1 MADEIL
7 HDDAPAE
14 PIELSRF
21 DMHSAWRV
29 LLWGASAA
37 MAVAIVAGTAFS
49 DVGAERLQ
57 QTVAAL
63 FEPAKTETPAPQPQV
78 AQQQPVQTVT
88 PQQLA
93 ALEQQ
98 TRDLASSV
106 RELTADRDLLK
117 AKLASVEQNLD
128 DITGAIKKRAAQ
140 IETQQTAPKDA
151 ALPPV
156 ISAPQTI
163 AAIQS
168 PSANP
173 AIAAPDTPVTTAVP
187 PPAVEPS
194 TPLEGPIPLPPTR
207 TAALEEP
214 ATAIRELGIDVGG
227 AANLDGLRAHWAAL
241 KANIGPDIVGLSAS
255 FTVRQRPA
263 GGTDYRLVLGPLPNT
278 ATAFRICTKLIA
290 ARVNCR
296 AGTFSVQRLTEGAA
310 APPPPAA
317 RKTEQL
323 PPWTRESTILR

>member
-1 MADEIL
+1 MADEI
-7 HDDAPAE
+7 HDDNTAAE

-63 FEPAKTETPAPQPQV
+63 FEPARTETPAPQPQV
-78 AQQQPVQTVT
+78 AQQQPVQAVT

-98 TRDLASSV
+98 TRDLTKSV

-128 DITGAIKKRAAQ
+128 DITGAIKKRVAQ
-140 IETQQTAPKDA
+140 IETQHTAPKEA

-187 PPAVEPS
+187 PPAVIEPS
-194 TPLEGPIPLPPTR
+194 APLEGPIPLPPTR
-207 TAALEEP
+207 TAALEESVAP
-214 ATAIRELGIDVGG
+214 IRELGIDVGG

-241 KANIGPDIVGLSAS
+241 KANIGPDIVGLSPS
-255 FTVRQRPA
+255 FAVRQKPA
-263 GGTDYRLVLGPLPNT
+263 GGADYRLVLGPLPNT
-278 ATAFRICTKLIA
+278 ATAFRLCTRLIA
-290 ARVNCR
+290 ARINCR
-296 AGTFSVQRLTEGAA
+296 AGTFSVQRLTEASS
-310 APPPPAA
+310 PPA
-317 RKTEQL
+317 RKTEHL
-323 PPWTRESTILR
+323 PTWTRESTILR

>member
-1 MADEIL
+1 MADEIM
-7 HDDAPAE
+7 DDDTPAE

-37 MAVAIVAGTAFS
+37 MAVAVVAGTAFS

-57 QTVAAL
+57 QAVAAL
-63 FEPAKTETPAPQPQV
+63 FEPAKNTETPAQPAPPQQV
-78 AQQQPVQTVT
+78 AQQQPAQTVT

-93 ALEQQ
+93 AIEKQ
-98 TRDLASSV
+98 TRDLTKSV
-106 RELTADRDLLK
+106 RELAADRDLLK
-117 AKLASVEQNLD
+117 AKLASVEHNLD
-128 DITGAIKKRAAQ
+128 DITGAIKKRTA
-140 IETQQTAPKDA
+140 ETQNTAPKEA

-156 ISAPQTI
+156 ISAPQTV

-173 AIAAPDTPVTTAVP
+173 TVTAPDTPVTTAVP
-187 PPAVEPS
+187 PPAIEPS

-207 TAALEEP
+207 TAALEES
-214 ATAIRELGIDVGG
+214 TAPIRELGIDVGG

-241 KANIGPDIVGLSAS
+241 KANVGPDIVGLSPS
-255 FTVRQRPA
+255 FAVRQKPA
-263 GGTDYRLVLGPLPNT
+263 GGTDYRLVLGPLPNA
-278 ATAFRICTKLIA
+278 ATAFRVCTKLIA
-290 ARVNCR
+290 ARINCR
-296 AGTFSVQRLTEGAA
+296 TGTFSVKRLTEGAA
-310 APPPPAA
+310 APPPH
-317 RKTEQL
+317 RTEQL

>member
-7 HDDAPAE
+7 DDDTPAE

-21 DMHSAWRV
+21 DMHGAWRV

-63 FEPAKTETPAPQPQV
+63 FEPTKTDTAAETTPQQV
-78 AQQQPVQTVT
+78 AQQPVQTAT

-93 ALEQQ
+93 ALEKQ
-98 TRDLASSV
+98 TRDLTKTV
-106 RELTADRDLLK
+106 RELTADRDLIK

-128 DITGAIKKRAAQ
+128 DITGAIKKRSAQ
-140 IETQQTAPKDA
+140 VETPHTAPKEA

-156 ISAPQTI
+156 ISVPQTV
-163 AAIQS
+163 AAIES

-173 AIAAPDTPVTTAVP
+173 AVTAPDTPVTTAVP
-187 PPAVEPS
+187 PPAIEPS
-194 TPLEGPIPLPPTR
+194 APLEGPIPLPPTR
-207 TAALEEP
+207 TAALEESAAP
-214 ATAIRELGIDVGG
+214 IRELGIDVGG
-227 AANLDGLRAHWAAL
+227 AANLDGLRAHWASL

-255 FTVRQRPA
+255 FAVRQKAA
-263 GGTDYRLVLGPLPNT
+263 GGTDYRLVLGPLPN
-278 ATAFRICTKLIA
+278 AAVAFRICSKLIA
-290 ARVNCR
+290 ARINCR
-296 AGTFSVQRLTEGAA
+296 TGTFNVQRLTDGPV
-310 APPPPAA
+310 APPA

>member
-1 MADEIL
+1 MADEIQN
-7 HDDAPAE
+7 DDTPAE

-49 DVGAERLQ
+49 DVGAERLH

-63 FEPAKTETPAPQPQV
+63 FEPAKNEKTETPAPTPQV
-78 AQQQPVQTVT
+78 AQQQPTVT

-98 TRDLASSV
+98 TRDLAQSV
-106 RELTADRDLLK
+106 RELTTDRDLLK

-128 DITGAIKKRAAQ
+128 DITGAIKKRTAEPQ
-140 IETQQTAPKDA
+140 STAPKQA
-151 ALPPV
+151 ALPPM
-156 ISAPQTI
+156 ISAPQTV
-163 AAIQS
+163 AAIPS

-173 AIAAPDTPVTTAVP
+173 AVAAPDTPVTTAVP
-187 PPAVEPS
+187 PPALEPS
-194 TPLEGPIPLPPTR
+194 VPLEGPIPLPPTR
-207 TAALEEP
+207 TAALEENAP
-214 ATAIRELGIDVGG
+214 PIRELGVDVGG
-227 AANLDGLRAHWAAL
+227 AASLDGLRAHWAAL

-255 FTVRQRPA
+255 FTVRQKPA

-278 ATAFRICTKLIA
+278 ATAFRLCTKLIA

-296 AGTFSVQRLTEGAA
+296 AGTFSVQRFAEGPV
-310 APPPPAA
+310 APP
-317 RKTEQL
+317 KTEQL
-323 PPWTRESTILR
+323 PPWTRESTILQ